1 MVSHGYMICPLP
13 MAVQLGHICGAVT
26 YSMLLNWHLA
36 FSATSSGPLT
46 NGFNFQQELSIS
58 KGKESI

>member
-1 MVSHGYMICPLP
+1 